1 MYEKESHLD
10 ACCHPKKSFAPGELI
25 TISTYPVNGKY
36 TITAH
41 GDGSCEHF

>member
-25 TISTYPVNGKY
+25 TISTYPVNVLRAAFDFVQDDK
-36 TITAH
+36 T
-41 GDGSCEHF
+41 